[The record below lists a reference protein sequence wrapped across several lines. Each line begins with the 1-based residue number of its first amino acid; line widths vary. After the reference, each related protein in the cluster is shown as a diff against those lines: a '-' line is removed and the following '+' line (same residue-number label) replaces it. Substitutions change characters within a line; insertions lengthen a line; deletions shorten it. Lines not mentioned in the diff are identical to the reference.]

1 MNGLGI
7 PGPFVF
13 LVGLRPL
20 VLCRVWELQHG
31 TICGALLFAMLP
43 APITNRKV
51 EVFFFGY
58 FDVRYRSP
66 AAAMDGWVGFL
77 VKHHLATC
85 LWVSGQVR
93 PSVSCCGFWMLLA
106 DLRIK
111 DSRGAA
117 SVRAIANLHER
128 TQLVI

>member
-1 MNGLGI
+1 MNGLGN

-20 VLCRVWELQHG
+20 VLFGVWELQHG
-31 TICGALLFAMLP
+31 AICGALLFAMLP
-43 APITNRKV
+43 ALITKRKV
-51 EVFFFGY
+51 EVLFFSY

-66 AAAMDGWVGFL
+66 AAAMDGWAGFL

-93 PSVSCCGFWMLLA
+93 AYGNCYGFGFCMQVCGLA
-106 DLRIK
+106 
-111 DSRGAA
+111 SRLATGMHGLCA
-117 SVRAIANLHER
+117 SQFR
-128 TQLVI
+128 

>member
-1 MNGLGI
+1 MWGSSFI
-7 PGPFVF
+7 
-13 LVGLRPL
+13 
-20 VLCRVWELQHG
+20 
-31 TICGALLFAMLP
+31 AMLP
-43 APITNRKV
+43 APITKRKV
-51 EVFFFGY
+51 EVLFFSY

-93 PSVSCCGFWMLLA
+93 PFVSCCGFWMLLA
-106 DLRIK
+106 DLRIN

-117 SVRAIANLHER
+117 SVRAVANLHER

>member
-1 MNGLGI
+1 MDWAFPVHSFFSELAASC
-7 PGPFVF
+7 FVQG
-13 LVGLRPL
+13 VGA
-20 VLCRVWELQHG
+20 VAWDEMW
-31 TICGALLFAMLP
+31 ALFCYASCTHNQ
-43 APITNRKV
+43 AKV
-51 EVFFFGY
+51 EVLFFSY

-66 AAAMDGWVGFL
+66 AAAMDGWAGFL